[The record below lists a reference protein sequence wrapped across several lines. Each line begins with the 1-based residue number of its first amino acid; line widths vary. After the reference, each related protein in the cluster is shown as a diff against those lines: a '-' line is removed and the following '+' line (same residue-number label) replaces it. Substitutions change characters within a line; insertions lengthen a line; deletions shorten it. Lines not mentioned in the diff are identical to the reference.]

1 MTSFAD
7 IFRNMYLCV
16 LKNSPPEAVS
26 ENCSQSARE
35 VFDGDHRLQQRD
47 EIHFIVNL
55 GQKYEG
61 DLGF

>member
-7 IFRNMYLCV
+7 LFRNIYLCV

-26 ENCSQSARE
+26 ENSSQSARE
-35 VFDGDHRLQQRD
+35 V
-47 EIHFIVNL
+47 IVNL

-61 DLGF
+61 DL